1 MILKTKTKIVIKI
14 RTNYLE
20 ILIAKI
26 NNEMARVQ
34 NGFKCSRFSLEVF
47 SLFDNSGFSLQL
59 CESARH
65 TRRNGA
71 NFRNTVISSVQWC
84 MVLGSQTTQL
94 GL

>member
-1 MILKTKTKIVIKI
+1 
-14 RTNYLE
+14 
-20 ILIAKI
+20 
-26 NNEMARVQ
+26 MARVQ

-84 MVLGSQTTQL
+84 MVLGSQITQL
-94 GL
+94 GLWKQNPNKRHFWWGKAVNL